1 MVDILNSMG
10 YYWNIVTEDKT
21 MDDSSAHKSMLLSLQ
36 QVIDYLHYQREYQ
49 GKYIMSIDEIVD
61 QLNQV
66 MAKYSDSK

>member
-36 QVIDYLHYQREYQ
+36 QVIDYLYYQREYQ

-66 MAKYSDSK
+66 MAKYSDTK